1 MSPSRES
8 LVKVLIVD
16 DSRVMRRRLIALL
29 SPLADVEIIGE
40 ASDPLTA
47 ISYVRELKP
56 DAVILDIRNRR
67 RSGIDIL
74 QNIRKNNPAPKVL
87 ALTNNFYPQRTR
99 RGIND
104 TADFSVDK
112 FVELSKVHAVLKQL
126 TQSSSNEQVG
136 MQSI

>member
-1 MSPSRES
+1 MSPSTKC

-16 DSRVMRRRLIALL
+16 DSRVMRRRLVALL
-29 SPLADVEIIGE
+29 SPFTDVEIIGE
-40 ASDPLTA
+40 ASDPLKA
-47 ISYVRELKP
+47 ISYIRELRP

-74 QNIRKNNPAPKVL
+74 RNIRKNNPAPKVL
-87 ALTNNFYPQRTR
+87 ALTNYFYPQRTR
-99 RGIND
+99 RSMDD

-112 FVELSKVHAVLKQL
+112 FVELNKIHAVLKQL
-126 TQSSSNEQVG
+126 TQSSSNEHVG